1 VAVRGSVVMLGF
13 YGSDWLWIEIGAVL
27 FVDYE
32 LSLCYAICAWI
43 CGVETEIVWIL
54 FFFGLFCLC

>member
-1 VAVRGSVVMLGF
+1 MAVRGSVVMLGF

-32 LSLCYAICAWI
+32 LSLCYAI
-43 CGVETEIVWIL
+43 
-54 FFFGLFCLC
+54 